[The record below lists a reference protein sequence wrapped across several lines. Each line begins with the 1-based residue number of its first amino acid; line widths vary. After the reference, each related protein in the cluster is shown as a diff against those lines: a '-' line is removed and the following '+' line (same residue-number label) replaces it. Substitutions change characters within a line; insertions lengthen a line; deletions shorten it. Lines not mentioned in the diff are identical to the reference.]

1 MFKIPK
7 RLNNVQLLDVFLI
20 KNDFLKIDP
29 ESHGCWAKDDR
40 AKRYLPVA

>member
-20 KNDFLKIDP
+20 KNDFLKIP
-29 ESHGCWAKDDR
+29 LQQIG
-40 AKRYLPVA
+40 VFTN